1 MRFIEKEEIMKDL
14 KRDYLIKTF
23 SRTKRKDYENYIING
38 IWHKLNR
45 IDIQP
50 ITQQY
55 VKRSDGKYALIDLYF
70 PQINLGIEIDEEYH
84 VKNSAHDSQREMTME
99 QLLAAYAE
107 TKDFY
112 LLRVKA
118 YESLDEINLQIDE
131 VVRKVEQRAIEY
143 NIDEWDI
150 YKNPVEQ
157 VIKNKRLSVKDNF
170 LFDTIGQIC
179 YCFGKNTPKTQH
191 SYFYIGNDYQ
201 LWCQKLAIRVDND
214 FRSVAK
220 GWINVLSDD
229 WNTISESND
238 DKSIINT
245 NSPISFP
252 ERKRIVFAK
261 SQDSL
266 GRNKYRFIGIFKLNV
281 EQSKSGEVIIY
292 NRVAEELDLGI
303 FLMNF

>member
-1 MRFIEKEEIMKDL
+1 MKDL

-45 IDIQP
+45 FDIQP

-84 VKNSAHDSQREMTME
+84 VNNNEHDLLREMTME
-99 QLLAAYAE
+99 QLLSSCVE
-107 TKDFY
+107 TKDFK

-118 YESLDEINLQIDE
+118 YGSLNDINLQIDE
-131 VVRKVEQRAIEY
+131 VIREVELKAIEY
-143 NIDEWDI
+143 DIDEWDI
-150 YKNPVEQ
+150 YKNPVDQ
-157 VIKNKRLSVKDNF
+157 VIKNKRLSVKDNL

-179 YCFGKNTPKTQH
+179 FCFGINKPKTQR
-191 SYFYIGNDYQ
+191 SYSYIGNNYQ
-201 LWCQKLAIRVDND
+201 LLCQKLAIQVGND
-214 FRSVAK
+214 FKSVSN
-220 GWINVLSDD
+220 GWINILSDD

-238 DKSIINT
+238 DKSVIRT
-245 NSPISFP
+245 NSSISYP
-252 ERKRIVFAK
+252 ERKRVVFAK
-261 SQDSL
+261 SKDTL

-281 EQSKSGEVIIY
+281 DESKSGEAIIY
-292 NRVAEELDLGI
+292 NRVAEELDLSI
-303 FLMNF
+303 FLMS